1 MQLHHHLAS
10 PIEDTLRKALR
21 LVDDQT
27 GVIKILHEAP
37 CAPDSPRIFGCGA
50 LSSDYSRF
58 GFPSESPISG
68 STSLVR
74 DQALVGAIGE
84 AVERYSAAYVPY
96 DEIIYRPISAVSAT
110 AVSPW
115 SLSLY
120 DEVQLARAGFGY
132 CALRPDDTIGWVMG
146 FSLTR
151 KQPILVPA
159 FAVYQPYISRAGEMP
174 VVQQITTGLACGNT
188 AEEAILSAICE
199 VVERDAAMLMWLQ
212 SRRPPKTVIES
223 RTPKVV
229 RETLA
234 RFGPIEGHVTLLD
247 VTTDLAIPAYI
258 AVSDVPMAGK
268 PGATFSSC
276 ANLVASRAAVG
287 ALTEL
292 AQCLLWV
299 NSLVDKGTHLPNPS
313 LEDIAQI
320 EEHVLWPLLPE
331 NRQAFEFVLSSSCET
346 EIPQDHDWP
355 TDILDSIT
363 HCVERIARA
372 GLEVVVVDVTSPDIR
387 ECGLHVFRAII
398 PGAQPLY
405 FGSGLHRI
413 SVRAT
418 SAEYADRASKQ
429 INLHPHPFP

>member
-1 MQLHHHLAS
+1 MQLHHHPPS
-10 PIEDTLRKALR
+10 PVEDTLRKALR
-21 LVDDQT
+21 LVDEET
-27 GVIKILHEAP
+27 GIIKILHEAP
-37 CAPDSPRIFGCGA
+37 SAPDAPRIFGCGS

-68 STSLVR
+68 STSLLR
-74 DQALVGAIGE
+74 DQAIVGAVGE

-96 DEIIYRPISAVSAT
+96 EEIIHRPYSAVSAN

-115 SLSLY
+115 SLALY
-120 DEVQLARAGFGY
+120 DDVQLARPGFGY
-132 CALRPDDTIGWVMG
+132 RTPKPGDTIGWVGG

-151 KQPILVPA
+151 ERPVLVPA
-159 FAVYQPYISRAGEMP
+159 FAVYQPYISRTGEVP

-212 SRRPPKTVIES
+212 SRRPPKAVPGPD
-223 RTPKVV
+223 TPPAVA
-229 RETLA
+229 ETLA
-234 RFGPIEGHVTLLD
+234 RFGPIADRVTLLD
-247 VTTDLAIPAYI
+247 VTTDLAIPAYV
-258 AVSDVPMAGK
+258 AVSDLPIAGRQ
-268 PGATFSSC
+268 GATFSSC
-276 ANLVASRAAVG
+276 ANPSAGRAAIG

-299 NSLVDKGTHLPNPS
+299 NSLVDKGAHLPNPS
-313 LEDIAQI
+313 LEDIQQI

-331 NRQAFEFVLSSSCET
+331 NRPAFAFALSATREAAIPGDPDGAADVL
-346 EIPQDHDWP
+346 D
-355 TDILDSIT
+355 
-363 HCVERIARA
+363 RIADCVARIADA

-413 SVRAT
+413 SARAM
-418 SAEYADRASKQ
+418 SAPYADRASDR